1 MDNNQNNFEQEN
13 FEQNFTEP
21 VVPLEPEVK
30 KPLLAVKDSLFLT
43 MCVLL
48 SISVAF
54 SFNLIN
60 LLLVIGMWISFAS
73 AKSESS
79 ILSGAKFCA
88 GTLKANYIIW
98 WVLIGIF
105 YFVGALIVLLTLVAP
120 LTFTN
125 IYFIDSFLEMEG
137 VSEAFESFAL
147 AEIAYEVFIVTM
159 LLVVGIF
166 LIVMATILVFINIFF
181 NKNVYKLAYSIR
193 DNLTS
198 DAPIVKAKTV
208 SVWLIILSVFQGI
221 GALDSLLDFKSLVVS
236 GTTLATYIIAYIW
249 IKKYFVEQ

>member
-1 MDNNQNNFEQEN
+1 MDNNQNNFEQT
-13 FEQNFTEP
+13 FTEP

-54 SFNLIN
+54 SFHLIN
-60 LLLVIGMWISFAS
+60 LLLVIGMWIAFAS

-147 AEIAYEVFIVTM
+147 AGIAYEFLLMMM
-159 LLVVGIF
+159 LLFFGIF
-166 LIVMATILVFINIFF
+166 FIVMATIFVFVNAFF
-181 NKNVYKLAYSIR
+181 HKNVCKLAYSIR

-198 DAPIVKAKTV
+198 SAPIVKAKTV
-208 SVWLIILSVFQGI
+208 SAWIIVFSVFQGI
-221 GALDSLLDFKSLVVS
+221 SLLGTLLDFKSLAVS
-236 GTTLATYIIAYIW
+236 GTMLATYIIAYIW

>member
-1 MDNNQNNFEQEN
+1 
-13 FEQNFTEP
+13 
-21 VVPLEPEVK
+21 
-30 KPLLAVKDSLFLT
+30 
-43 MCVLL
+43 
-48 SISVAF
+48 
-54 SFNLIN
+54 
-60 LLLVIGMWISFAS
+60 
-73 AKSESS
+73 
-79 ILSGAKFCA
+79 
-88 GTLKANYIIW
+88 
-98 WVLIGIF
+98 
-105 YFVGALIVLLTLVAP
+105 
-120 LTFTN
+120 
-125 IYFIDSFLEMEG
+125 MEG